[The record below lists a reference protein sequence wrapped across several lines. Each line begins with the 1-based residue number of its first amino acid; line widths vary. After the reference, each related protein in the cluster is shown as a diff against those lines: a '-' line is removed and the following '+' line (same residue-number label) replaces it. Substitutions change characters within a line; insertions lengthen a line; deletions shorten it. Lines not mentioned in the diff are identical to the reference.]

1 MTSRTAL
8 LREKYLRRL
17 PTAFCPGCG
26 NGQILRAFIEAID
39 DLGIDKNKIV
49 AVSGIGCSAW
59 ISSPYLRVDTLHT
72 THGRAIA
79 FATGVA
85 LTRPDLYVVV
95 FTGDGDGAGIG
106 GNHLI
111 HAARRGVNMLV
122 ILVNNGIY
130 AMTGG
135 QSAPTTP
142 TGLKTKTHPTGFPER
157 PFDIA
162 NLVLSAGADYV
173 ARWTTYHLI
182 QLKNSIKEALNMK
195 GFRFIEVISQ
205 CPTHFGRAIGIT
217 DPWTMI
223 QKFKEMAEK
232 GEIKVGVFRK

>member
-1 MTSRTAL
+1 MASRTRY

-26 NGQILRAFIEAID
+26 NGQILRAFVEAVD
-39 DLGIDKNKIV
+39 ELGIDKNKIV

-85 LTRPDLYVVV
+85 LSRPDLKVVV

-142 TGLKTKTHPTGFPER
+142 KGAKTKTHPTGFPER
-157 PFDIA
+157 PFDVA
-162 NLVLSAGADYV
+162 SLVLAAGADYV
-173 ARWTTYHLI
+173 ARWTTAHLV
-182 QLKNSIKEALNMK
+182 QLKNSIKEALEIT
-195 GFRFIEVISQ
+195 GFRFIEVVSQ
-205 CPTHFGRAIGIT
+205 CPTHFGRIIGVT
-217 DPWTMI
+217 DPWRMI
-223 QKFKEMAEK
+223 MRFKELVDK
-232 GEIKVGVFRK
+232 GEITVGVFKR